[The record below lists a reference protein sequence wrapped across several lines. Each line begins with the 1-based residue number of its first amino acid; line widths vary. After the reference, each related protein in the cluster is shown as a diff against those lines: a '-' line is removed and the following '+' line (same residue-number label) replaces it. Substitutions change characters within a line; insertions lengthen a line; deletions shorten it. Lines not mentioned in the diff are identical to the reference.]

1 MDSRSEH
8 VYDNEHMKVLIYTH
22 PFAPM
27 VGGIESYT
35 MLLARRFSEVA
46 QTDTETV
53 EVTVVTQAQARD
65 MDDLVLPLQ
74 VESFDF
80 PR

>member
-1 MDSRSEH
+1 
-8 VYDNEHMKVLIYTH
+8 MKVLIYTH